1 MKKIMGALIIC
12 VLLFTGCN
20 SVMSQNGDTNS
31 NASSATPQ
39 GENENLKKQ
48 SKIEIYSIQNAKLM
62 QNIDNQDTINRLL
75 EMEHWEEIDGLP
87 DDLIPEYRLLVYQE
101 KTLLLG
107 QDPDEEREYELIE
120 TITTFQNSSY
130 IEEVISSEVVKN
142 TKIPENT
149 LTFYYS
155 LPDETVNQL
164 QELIE

>member
-20 SVMSQNGDTNS
+20 SVVPQNGDTNS
-31 NASSATPQ
+31 ISSSATPQ
-39 GENENLKKQ
+39 GENENVKKL
-48 SKIEIYSIQNAKLM
+48 SKIEIYSIQSDILM
-62 QNIDNQDTINRLL
+62 QTIDNQDTINRLL
-75 EMEHWEEIDGLP
+75 ETEYWEEIDGLP
-87 DDLIPEYRLLVYQE
+87 DDLIPEYKLLVYQE

-107 QDPDEEREYELIE
+107 QDPNEERDYELIE

-130 IEEVISSEVVKN
+130 IEEVISSKVVKN
-142 TKIPENT
+142 TIISENA

-155 LPDETVNQL
+155 LPDDIVKQL